1 MHFSE
6 GDDLLIEILRRTEL
20 LYYFRDLYEN
30 KRFGKLRISYSD
42 NFKIR
47 KNNLYTNFVINN
59 SSNYKSSP
67 NFDDA
72 YKFDYLFKWG
82 KANFL
87 FKGSFKE
94 KLVVLTDIG
103 LMYFDDPSKPA
114 KRIIKVIG
122 SDIITVRSKLTI
134 VG

>member
-1 MHFSE
+1 MSFSE

-30 KRFGKLRISYSD
+30 KKYGKLKISYSD
-42 NFKIR
+42 VIKVR
-47 KNNLYTNFVINN
+47 RNNLYTNFIINN

-72 YKFDYLFKWG
+72 YKLDYLFKWKKG
-82 KANFL
+82 FL
-87 FKGSFKE
+87 SGSFKE

-103 LMYFDDPSKPA
+103 LMYFDEPNKPS
-114 KRIIKVIG
+114 KRIIKIIG
-122 SDIITVRSKLTI
+122 SEIIQVISK
-134 VG
+134 